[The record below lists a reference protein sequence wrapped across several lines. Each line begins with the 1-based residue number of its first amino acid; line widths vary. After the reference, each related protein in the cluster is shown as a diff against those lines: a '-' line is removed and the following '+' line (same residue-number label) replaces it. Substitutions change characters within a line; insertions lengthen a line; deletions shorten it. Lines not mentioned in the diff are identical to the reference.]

1 MQIVMIQDKIMPAAK
16 VDPIHYDRGV
26 FFGDGVYEV
35 MRSYDG
41 KLFALE
47 EHLRRFAKSL
57 SAIEITGIE
66 IEQVRA
72 RVRRAFDEAGIA
84 DAKIYFHVTRGS
96 APRDRGWDDSL
107 EPNFFLNLSE
117 VADNTEDRTKGIAV
131 STHPD
136 WRWKRCDI
144 KSLNLLANVLA
155 TTDAARKGCG
165 EAILV
170 DEAGLITEG
179 AGSAFFAIRGQ
190 TMQTAP
196 LTANILPS
204 ITREFTLKAAGNVG
218 LEVVAES
225 LTVEQAACADELV
238 IASTTQDIVPVV
250 KFDDKY
256 VEEADILRATSL
268 CLFRRIHLCGRF
280 LRLASFSTN
289 CYEIRCAEAPP
300 GGDRAVVQSHH
311 HSRTNRVRCQ

>member
-1 MQIVMIQDKIMPAAK
+1 VQIVMIQDKIVPANQ
-16 VDPIHYDRGV
+16 VDPSHYDRGI

-41 KLFALE
+41 KLFAID
-47 EHLRRFAKSL
+47 EHLRRFANSL
-57 SAIEITGIE
+57 SAIEITGLAIDE
-66 IEQVRA
+66 IRS
-72 RVRRAFDEAGIA
+72 RVLKAFDAAGIA
-84 DAKIYFHVTRGS
+84 NAKIYFHVTRGS
-96 APRDRGWDDSL
+96 APRDRGWDDNL

-117 VADNTEDRTKGIAV
+117 VADNTENRTKGIAV

-190 TMQTAP
+190 KLQTAP

-204 ITREFTLKAAGNVG
+204 ITREFTLKAGSNVG
-218 LEVVAES
+218 LEIVAES
-225 LTVEQAACADELV
+225 LTVEQAACADELI

-250 KFDDKY
+250 KFDGKPIGNGEPGKY
-256 VEEADILRATSL
+256 AELLNREF
-268 CLFRRIHLCGRF
+268 C
-280 LRLASFSTN
+280 SFT
-289 CYEIRCAEAPP
+289 
-300 GGDRAVVQSHH
+300 
-311 HSRTNRVRCQ
+311 T

>member
-1 MQIVMIQDKIMPAAK
+1 MQIAMIQDKIVPAAE

-41 KLFALE
+41 KLFAFA
-47 EHLRRFAKSL
+47 EHLRRFANSL
-57 SAIEITGIE
+57 SAIGITGIN
-66 IEQVRA
+66 IEQIRA
-72 RVRRAFDEAGIA
+72 RVLKAFDAAGIA
-84 DAKIYFHVTRGS
+84 NAKIYFHVTRGS
-96 APRDRGWDDSL
+96 APRDRGWDDNL

-117 VADNTEDRTKGIAV
+117 VSDNSADRTNGIAV

-155 TTDAARKGCG
+155 TADAARKGCG

-179 AGSAFFAIRGQ
+179 AGSAFFAIDGQ
-190 TMQTAP
+190 SLQTAP

-204 ITREFTLKAAGNVG
+204 ITREFTLKAAGNAG
-218 LEVVAES
+218 LEVVEES
-225 LTVEQAACADELV
+225 LTVEQAAGADELL

-250 KFDDKY
+250 KFDDKPVGDGKPGKY
-256 VEEADILRATSL
+256 AELLNRE
-268 CLFRRIHLCGRF
+268 FR
-280 LRLASFSTN
+280 SFT
-289 CYEIRCAEAPP
+289 
-300 GGDRAVVQSHH
+300 
-311 HSRTNRVRCQ
+311 T

>member
-1 MQIVMIQDKIMPAAK
+1 MQIVMIQDKIVPVDQ
-16 VDPIHYDRGV
+16 VDPAHYDRGI

-41 KLFALE
+41 KLFALD
-47 EHLRRFAKSL
+47 EHMRRFAHSL
-57 SAIEITGIE
+57 SGIEITGLGIDE
-66 IEQVRA
+66 IRA
-72 RVRRAFDEAGIA
+72 RVLKAFDAADIA
-84 DAKIYFHVTRGS
+84 NAKIYFHVTRGS

-155 TTDAARKGCG
+155 ANDATRKGCA

-179 AGSAFFAIRGQ
+179 AGSAFFAVRGQ
-190 TMQTAP
+190 TLQTAP

-218 LEVVAES
+218 LEIVEES
-225 LTVEQAACADELV
+225 LTVEQAASADELM
-238 IASTTQDIVPVV
+238 IASTTQDTVPVV
-250 KFDDKY
+250 KFDGKPVGDGKPGKY
-256 VEEADILRATSL
+256 AELLNRE
-268 CLFRRIHLCGRF
+268 FR
-280 LRLASFSTN
+280 SFT
-289 CYEIRCAEAPP
+289 
-300 GGDRAVVQSHH
+300 
-311 HSRTNRVRCQ
+311 T